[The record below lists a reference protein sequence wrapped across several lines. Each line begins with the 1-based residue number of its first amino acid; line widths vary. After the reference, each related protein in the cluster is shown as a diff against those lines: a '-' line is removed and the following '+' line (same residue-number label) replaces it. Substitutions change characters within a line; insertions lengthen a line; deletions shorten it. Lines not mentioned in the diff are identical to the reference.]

1 MKKNSAG
8 FTLIELVVAVLIA
21 AILGRIGF
29 DMFKRYIVRANRSLA
44 KTALMSLAAKQE
56 TQALQNPTTGYA
68 TNFFPLNGLGSTS
81 NVITTFYIDQSGA
94 VVGTASAS
102 IYQIS
107 FAASPTPS
115 GTAYAFQ
122 AVAQGVQ
129 ATREA
134 RGNPDCTTLILNSTG
149 LKQAQNS
156 SGIAVDVS
164 SCWDK

>member
-1 MKKNSAG
+1 MKIKSAG

-29 DMFKRYIVRANRSLA
+29 DMFKRYIVRANRSVA
-44 KTALMSLAAKQE
+44 KTTLMSLAAKQE
-56 TQALQNPTTGYA
+56 TQALQNPTSAYA
-68 TNFFPLNGLGSTS
+68 TNFFALNSLGSTS

-94 VVGTASAS
+94 ASTTSSGSS

-115 GTAYAFQ
+115 ATAYAFQ

-129 ATREA
+129 ATRDA
-134 RGNPDCTTLILNSTG
+134 ACKTLILNSTG

-156 SGIAVDVS
+156 SGTAVDVS